1 MLGAMVDEHLLDQA
15 AAARGIE
22 PSLDEYRNSLEGDL
36 ESFMVSQGMSKEEFE
51 AVQLRP
57 SGTGSFEEFVEEG
70 CNDPS
75 FQRVFVY
82 NRRLVL
88 KSASRLVDTLLLLFS
103 GQYLYD
109 HLY

>member
-1 MLGAMVDEHLLDQA
+1 MPA
-15 AAARGIE
+15 AACWEQQQRD
-22 PSLDEYRNSLEGDL
+22 DEN
-36 ESFMVSQGMSKEEFE
+36 K
-51 AVQLRP
+51 
-57 SGTGSFEEFVEEG
+57 EG